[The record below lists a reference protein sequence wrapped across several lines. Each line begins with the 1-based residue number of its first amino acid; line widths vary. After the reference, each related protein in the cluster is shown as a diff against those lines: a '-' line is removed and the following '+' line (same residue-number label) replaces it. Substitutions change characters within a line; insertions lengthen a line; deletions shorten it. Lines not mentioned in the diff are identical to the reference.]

1 MKNLLLAILLVASL
15 PSFAAESPPTEAS
28 IRELLRLTDSKA
40 LLDQMYGQMDGL
52 MEQAMQE
59 GLGNTK
65 LNAEQER
72 LLAEFRGKMVRLM
85 REELSW
91 EKLEVIYLDLYSK
104 TFSQAEIDG
113 MIEFY
118 KSESGKAV
126 LAKLPVLMQ
135 HLMKSMMDL
144 MQSLRPGLRTLV
156 DEYVPKIKKA
166 SD

>member
-1 MKNLLLAILLVASL
+1 VKKFLLAILLVASL
-15 PSFAAESPPTEAS
+15 PSFAAETPPTEAS
-28 IRELLRLTDSKA
+28 IRELMRLTDSKA

-65 LNAEQER
+65 FNAEQEK
-72 LLAEFRGKMVRLM
+72 LLAEFRGRMVRLM

-91 EKLEVIYLDLYSK
+91 EKLETIYLDLYSK

-118 KSESGKAV
+118 KSEPGKAV

-156 DEYVPKIKKA
+156 DEYVQKIKNA